1 VARRALGWLR
11 VPWSPGSVG
20 TVRDNAAIVVDANEH
35 IPIARPSFGPRE
47 RELVDEVLQSG
58 WVVQGPFVR
67 EFERRFEEYTGVR
80 HAVATT
86 SCTTALHL
94 AIEILGAGP
103 GDEVIVPAFTWVA
116 TPNAVV
122 YAGATPRFCDVDLA
136 TFNIDVADVEGLVSE
151 RTVGIVA
158 VHLFGLCAEMDALR
172 KIAGAHGLWLLEDA
186 ACAFGA
192 SYRGRPA
199 GTLGDAACFSFHPR
213 KSVTTG
219 EGGMFTTDRDD
230 HAQLAR
236 SLRDHGASPTPQ
248 QRDEGPRPHVFPAF
262 DELGFN
268 YRMTD
273 LQGALGCAQ
282 MERAGWI
289 LEQRRERAAR
299 YDELLADCDWLDKPV
314 TPEGD
319 LHGYQAY
326 VCLFRPEEPSM
337 ANVDSLEARRN
348 AIMDALADAGI
359 ATRPGT
365 HAPVEAG
372 YYIREHGLESVAFPR
387 AHLAERLTIAL
398 PLYPDMTDDDQ
409 DRVCRELVQA
419 FERV

>member
-1 VARRALGWLR
+1 LTRGAD
-11 VPWSPGSVG
+11 PGG
-20 TVRDNAAIVVDANEH
+20 AER

-47 RELVDEVLQSG
+47 RELVDEAVRSG
-58 WVVQGPFVR
+58 WVVQGPFVG
-67 EFERRFEEYTGVR
+67 EFERRFEAYTGVG

-86 SCTTALHL
+86 SCTTALHV
-94 AIEILGAGP
+94 AVEILGAGP

-116 TPNAVV
+116 TPNAVE
-122 YAGATPRFCDVDLA
+122 YAGATPRFCDVDLV
-136 TFNIDVADVEGLVSE
+136 TFNMDVAEVEALMSD

-158 VHLFGLCAEMDALR
+158 VHLFGLCADMEPLR
-172 KIAGAHGLWLLEDA
+172 ELACAHGLWLLEDA

-213 KSVTTG
+213 KSLTTG
-219 EGGMFTTDRDD
+219 EGGMFTTDRED
-230 HAQLAR
+230 HARLAR
-236 SLRDHGASPTPQ
+236 SLRDHGASQTPR
-248 QRDEGPRPHVFPAF
+248 QRDEGSRPHSLSAF
-262 DELGFN
+262 EALGFN

-282 MERAGWI
+282 MERADWI

-299 YDELLADCDWLDKPV
+299 YHRLLADCEWLAKPV
-314 TPEGD
+314 APEGD
-319 LHGYQAY
+319 VHGYQAY
-326 VCLFRPEEPSM
+326 VCLFRPDEPTM
-337 ANVDSLEARRN
+337 AGVESLESRRN
-348 AIMDALADAGI
+348 AIMDALDEAGI

-372 YYIREHGLESVAFPR
+372 YYVNKYGLQPGAFPC

-398 PLYPDMTDDDQ
+398 PLYPDMTGDDQ
-409 DRVCRELVQA
+409 DRVCSELVQA
-419 FERV
+419 FERL